1 MKELCKILIVDD
13 EVLVRQGIKH
23 YLVWEQY
30 GFQIVG
36 EASNGREALELI
48 SELRPHIVIT
58 DIVMPIMDGEEF
70 TRILKQNYP
79 EIEIIVLSSYGEFN
93 YVRSTFQN
101 GVADYILK
109 PKLETQELLQVLQN
123 TARRIPTLQ
132 YDEQTGSEQI
142 TVDHVLEKWIAGF
155 EVEAEAS
162 VLEEYF
168 PYPSFYLV
176 GVQPRLSSLGGGERL
191 VQQKSSHIA
200 TTSARLAEILEQAG
214 LPLAFRPV
222 AADPQIVVFVLNL
235 STIHYEQTVELLRE
249 LAQQMMLET
258 NSVQLA
264 WVLSERFDDMQGI
277 GEVYQQ
283 LLKLLDYQFYFPER
297 ALIIRSEL
305 PAPADVRGAFNLKEF
320 AEELRRDNFNTAFAA
335 LREYVQVL
343 AGNYR
348 ATPFELK
355 SFLGNIIF
363 NIITLLGNQ
372 DYDMRQLDE
381 EKYDYFRQ
389 INDALDVRQ
398 TTTLLN
404 DFLEKVDVQIAERSE
419 QSQGSTNMKMLLEYI
434 EEHYAEP
441 LSLTGLGQHFH
452 FNPSYLSSYFTT
464 HTKEGFSE
472 HLNKIRVQKAA
483 EMLRDDRYSISEISD
498 LVGYS
503 DHSYFTKVFKKWTG
517 LSPSQYRRQ
526 DVR

>member
-48 SELRPHIVIT
+48 TELRPHIVIT

-109 PKLETQELLQVLQN
+109 PKLETQQLLQVLQN
-123 TARRIPTLQ
+123 TARRIPSIQ

-155 EVEAEAS
+155 EADVEPELLNAH
-162 VLEEYF
+162 F

-176 GVQPRLSSLGGGERL
+176 GVQPRLSSQRSGEQT
-191 VQQKSSHIA
+191 VQPKSSPIA
-200 TTSARLAEILEQAG
+200 ATSARLAEALEQADV
-214 LPLAFRPV
+214 PLAFRPV

-235 STIHYEQTVELLRE
+235 STIHYDRAVELLRA
-249 LAQQMMLET
+249 LAQPTLPGT
-258 NSVQLA
+258 NTAQLA
-264 WVLSERFDDMQGI
+264 WALTERFDDMESI
-277 GEVYQQ
+277 GNLYQQ
-283 LLKLLDYQFYFPER
+283 LLKLLDYRFYFPER
-297 ALIIRSEL
+297 ALIIGSEL
-305 PAPADVRGAFNLKEF
+305 PAPVEVRGAFNLKEF
-320 AEELRRDNFNTAFAA
+320 AEELRRDNFDLAFAA
-335 LREYVQVL
+335 LRQYVGML
-343 AGNYR
+343 ASNYR

-381 EKYDYFRQ
+381 AKYDYFRD

-398 TTTLLN
+398 AAALLD
-404 DFLEKVDVQIAERSE
+404 DFLHKVDRCIAERSE

-434 EEHYAEP
+434 EQHYAEP

-464 HTKEGFSE
+464 HNKEGFSE

-483 EMLRDDRYSISEISD
+483 EMLKDDRYSISEISD
-498 LVGYS
+498 RVGYS

-526 DVR
+526 HVR

>member
-48 SELRPHIVIT
+48 AELRPHIVIT
-58 DIVMPIMDGEEF
+58 DIVMPVMDGEEF
-70 TRILKQNYP
+70 TRILKQSYP

-123 TARRIPTLQ
+123 TARRIPAIQ
-132 YDEQTGSEQI
+132 YDEETGSEQI
-142 TVDHVLEKWIAGF
+142 TVDHILEKWIAGF
-155 EVEAEAS
+155 EADAEPA
-162 VLEEYF
+162 LLKEHF

-176 GVQPRLSSLGGGERL
+176 GVQPRLSSLGGGEQL

-200 TTSARLAEILEQAG
+200 TTSARLAEVLEQVG

-235 STIHYEQTVELLRE
+235 STIHYDETVELLRQ
-249 LAQQMMLET
+249 LAQHMLRET
-258 NSVQLA
+258 NTAQLA
-264 WVLSERFDDMQGI
+264 WALSERFDQMEQI

-283 LLKLLDYQFYFPER
+283 LLKLLDYRFYFPDH
-297 ALIIRSEL
+297 ALIIGSEL
-305 PAPADVRGAFNLKEF
+305 PAPAEVRGSFNLKEF
-320 AEELRRDNFNTAFAA
+320 TEELRRDNFNTAFAA
-335 LREYVQVL
+335 LREYVQTL
-343 AGNYR
+343 SANYL

-372 DYDMRQLDE
+372 DYDVRQLDE
-381 EKYDYFRQ
+381 EKYDYFRE

-398 TTTLLN
+398 TTALLN
-404 DFLEKVDVQIAERSE
+404 SFLQKVDARIAERSG
-419 QSQGSTNMKMLLEYI
+419 QSQGTTNMKMLLEYI

-464 HTKEGFSE
+464 HNKEGFSE

-483 EMLRDDRYSISEISD
+483 EMLKDDRYSISEISD
-498 LVGYS
+498 RVGYS

-526 DVR
+526 HAR